1 MLFVFVLCTILLS
14 VQTFDIFKNINAVK
28 LSMKRYVESAL
39 VQHAGVS
46 EAAVVDYPDPIKT

>member
-1 MLFVFVLCTILLS
+1 
-14 VQTFDIFKNINAVK
+14 
-28 LSMKRYVESAL
+28 MKRYVESAL